1 MKDKRMA
8 VPWQKTFQL
17 GPEALWVFVGL
28 IGTAVAGLFSVKVLT
43 NILGPGEFGKL
54 ALANTAVVLISTN
67 FLFGPLGQG
76 LMRFWSIS
84 RDRGDLGAFYVISNR
99 YGQYAIGV
107 SIVITFVLLA
117 VIIPTKGKDWTFLI
131 AISMATG
138 IASGWLGLRISIF
151 TAARKR
157 QWVAFLNIGNAFLC
171 LIVGASL
178 VLLVGADASWAIVG
192 YLMATLGLVFVAGRF
207 YRRIVSETT
216 SSALIKETS
225 VSNIGKDVL
234 LFSWPFAAWGIFSWA
249 HMSCDRWVL
258 QTLYG
263 VEVVGAYAVVSQL
276 STFPLA
282 FGSGF
287 LSTLFTPIAFQK
299 AGDIANRQNL
309 VSANKILGTM
319 TGFYILGAV
328 ILVSLFSV
336 FHYPLVLLISNIKF
350 AKFSFFLPWLTIA
363 WGLFYLGQTLSIFGL
378 LAKRPHSYI
387 MPKLVSAI
395 LAVVGSF
402 YFSSEIGPSGVVWG
416 LVGAGF
422 VYALWCGIIARRLL
436 FATRSEIP
444 AV

>member
-1 MKDKRMA
+1 MFWKKL
-8 VPWQKTFQL
+8 WSLNQ
-17 GPEALWVFVGL
+17 EALWVVVGQA
-28 IGTAVAGLFSVKVLT
+28 GTAIGGLFCIKILT
-43 NILGPGEFGKL
+43 NVLGPGEFGRL
-54 ALANTAVVLISTN
+54 VLANTVVAFISTN

-84 RDRGDLGAFYVISNR
+84 RERGELGAFYVISNR
-99 YGQYAIGV
+99 LGRNAIGL
-107 SIVITFVLLA
+107 SIVVAIMVIAVVIPIEGYDWAILL
-117 VIIPTKGKDWTFLI
+117 

-138 IASGWLGLRISIF
+138 ITAGWLWLRTSIF
-151 TAARKR
+151 TAARQR
-157 QWVAFLNIGNAFLC
+157 QRVAFLDIGNAFLKP
-171 LIVGASL
+171 IVATSL
-178 VLLVGADASWAIVG
+178 VLLITINSFWAMFG
-192 YLMATLGLVFVAGRF
+192 YLIATFVMVVLGERF
-207 YRRIVSETT
+207 YRSIVSYSE
-216 SSALIKETS
+216 SSLSKSENTMMGIRE
-225 VSNIGKDVL
+225 NIL
-234 LFSWPFAAWGIFSWA
+234 SFSWPFAAWGIFSWA
-249 HMSCDRWVL
+249 HMSCDRWSL
-258 QTLYG
+258 QTFYG

-299 AGDIANRQNL
+299 AGDITNRQNL
-309 VSANKILGTM
+309 VSANKILGTI

-387 MPKLVSAI
+387 MPKLASAI

-402 YFSSEIGPSGVVWG
+402 YLSSEIGPSGVVWG
-416 LVGAGF
+416 LAGAGF

-436 FATRSEIP
+436 FATRSEMP
-444 AV
+444 AA